1 MPRKGLPWLPCLL
14 SDLEKTLMTLLKT
27 LAAAGLGLVLS
38 FGAAQAAGGQKP
50 ARDVSFSFEGPFGTF
65 DRAQL
70 QRGYKVYKE
79 VCAACHAMKF
89 VAFRNLSQPGGP
101 EFTDQQVRTLAAGYM
116 VQDGPNN
123 DGDMFERPALPS
135 DRFPSPFPN
144 EQAARA
150 ANGGAYPSDLSLIT
164 KARPGWFGTFNQLVN
179 GIGGPEYV
187 YSVLTGYVPDEQ
199 IPEELKAEQPEGKAY
214 NPYFANGHW
223 IGMAQPLTDD
233 QVTYDD
239 GTPATVDQ
247 MARDVAAF
255 LAWTAEPKMEER
267 KRTGFMVMIYLGI
280 LALLLYLVKNRIWA
294 NAH

>member
-1 MPRKGLPWLPCLL
+1 
-14 SDLEKTLMTLLKT
+14 MTLLKT
-27 LAAAGLGLVLS
+27 LAIAATGFMLS
-38 FGAAQAAGGQKP
+38 FGAVQAAEGQKP

-79 VCAACHAMKF
+79 VCSACHAMKF
-89 VAFRNLSQPGGP
+89 VSFRNLAEPGGP
-101 EFTDQQVRTLAAGYM
+101 EFTEQQVRTLAAGYN
-116 VQDGPNN
+116 VPDGPNN
-123 DGDMFERPALPS
+123 DGEMFERPALPS

-150 ANGGAYPSDLSLIT
+150 ANGGAYPTDLSLIT

-179 GIGGPEYV
+179 GIGGAEYV
-187 YSVLTGYVPDEQ
+187 YSVLTGYVPDEE
-199 IPEELKAEQPEGKAY
+199 IPEEIRAEQPEGKSY
-214 NPYFANGHW
+214 NPYFANGPW
-223 IGMAQPLTDD
+223 IGMAQPLSDD

-239 GTPATVDQ
+239 GTAATVDQ
-247 MARDVAAF
+247 MSRDVAAF

-280 LALLLYLVKNRIWA
+280 LALLLYLVKKRIWA

>member
-1 MPRKGLPWLPCLL
+1 MN
-14 SDLEKTLMTLLKT
+14 MLKT
-27 LAAAGLGLVLS
+27 LVIAAAGLVLS
-38 FGAAQAAGGQKP
+38 FGAVHAAGGQKP
-50 ARDVSFSFEGPFGTF
+50 AKDVSFSFEGPFGTF

-79 VCAACHAMKF
+79 VCAACHAMKYLS
-89 VAFRNLSQPGGP
+89 FRNLSQPGGP
-101 EFTDQQVRTLAAGYM
+101 EFSEEQVKALAAGYT
-116 VQDGPNN
+116 VQDGPNEA
-123 DGDMFERPALPS
+123 GEMYERPGLPS

-144 EQAARA
+144 DQAARA

-164 KARPGWFGTFNQLVN
+164 KYRPGWYGTFNQLVN
-179 GIGGPEYV
+179 GIGGPQYV
-187 YSVLTGYVPDEQ
+187 YSVLAGYVPDEELS
-199 IPEELKAEQPEGKAY
+199 EELKGEQPEGKHY

-223 IGMAQPLTDD
+223 IGMPPPLTDD

-247 MARDVAAF
+247 MSKDVSAF
-255 LAWTAEPKMEER
+255 LAWAAEPKMEER

-280 LALLLYLVKNRIWA
+280 LALLLYLVKTRIWA